1 MTTDTKIDL
10 GLIQRCLG
18 FLLFY
23 LGVLCLRHIKPRGRL
38 LVQSP
43 AAPRYAENLSFGPL
57 ISRVNTRVVVG
68 FNAFSNRTL
77 KKIYFAPSTLLLAC

>member
-43 AAPRYAENLSFGPL
+43 AAPRYAENLSFGSLTSRANNCL
-57 ISRVNTRVVVG
+57 IDNHKTWCWEHTATRY
-68 FNAFSNRTL
+68 
-77 KKIYFAPSTLLLAC
+77 IYFMTS